1 MYGDPYI
8 NPTEGCSAT
17 LGTPLLHF
25 VYPSISESVQALSK
39 CKIDYSAAN
48 EQRARGEK
56 TAATLRKNVDELLSS
71 IIINQPLVAVL
82 LCYFYSENVVS
93 IFFSKIY
100 SKFSIAGAFKRYSSI
115 WETQFG

>member
-56 TAATLRKNVDELLSS
+56 TAATLRKNADELLSS

-93 IFFSKIY
+93 IFLA
-100 SKFSIAGAFKRYSSI
+100 KFILNLV
-115 WETQFG
+115 

>member
-1 MYGDPYI
+1 MYGNPYI

-25 VYPSISESVQALSK
+25 VYSSISESVQALSK

-48 EQRARGEK
+48 EQRARGRK

-71 IIINQPLVAVL
+71 VIINQPLVAVL

-93 IFFSKIY
+93 IFLA
-100 SKFSIAGAFKRYSSI
+100 KFILSLV
-115 WETQFG
+115 